1 MKKLLLLFSAVL
13 FGFGQMNAATEKV
26 HVDFT
31 STDIMCDG
39 NATWSSDTQT
49 FSWSLPYDN
58 TLKYLGLPK
67 GDYSNYEKIVV
78 ESSDLE
84 GEAFFIY
91 VYNGEAY
98 TAINV
103 SETGVKEFKLKN
115 YLSKAQLADVTDV
128 RLAGGTTST
137 GSVHV
142 IDLYLETYDDAV
154 PRLKD
159 PDLSF
164 SQSLVLLEVGQAF
177 TAPTLINP
185 YNLPV
190 TYSATSEPA
199 GAITVNAATGAVTL
213 AEGELSGTVSATF
226 AGNDEYEAGTAN
238 YSITVRKKA
247 VVEGIPTHY
256 SVENTAAGNPDPAF
270 PTLAD
275 MMADPD
281 KYYCEPLT
289 DPLAWSDGSGRALK
303 FEDWSKRRGEIAREI
318 QHYEIGEKPAV
329 SRENIEASFKDG
341 VLTVKTTINGE
352 VLTQTA
358 TISYP
363 SGGTAPYPL
372 MVGADNNSLPSS
384 LLSSRNIATMNF
396 SAAQVNGYSQMGGS
410 TARDFE
416 RLYPEYANNGAYSE
430 WAWGF
435 SRLLDGL
442 EILGPEVTKID
453 MDHIGVTGCSYAGK
467 MALFCGAFDER
478 VCLTIPQESG
488 GGGCAAWRT
497 TWVHNRDYTKEDAW
511 EGHTNTDGSW
521 FSKEFKR
528 DATYDKNKVFYLP
541 YDHHELSALCC
552 PRGFLM
558 LGNPDYKWLA
568 DGSGYVAME
577 AARKV
582 WEQYGVADRCG
593 YSIIDGHGHCSLPN
607 NQYEVVGAFL
617 DKFLLDKDIDL
628 TAVSN
633 YNVAPIYQE
642 GGSRATALEELGQ
655 WMDWWESEDHVPNVL
670 DTNKEEDYFSY
681 GFAEGMMTPTTTDW
695 VLENEEEEAAAGSR
709 MFRAAPAGKQL
720 RALVTHSKEYPT
732 DKGQAVQYAFNVT
745 KKQPYFIYGYVN
757 CLKSTN
763 DGVWIG
769 FDDQDAFISNG
780 AITKG
785 EWAWKNLYS
794 LLSNTDKTSMQNKLE
809 AGDHVLYI
817 YSKEKDFKLGSIC
830 ISNIEKLDD
839 FKDAIADTN
848 LDDIA
853 TGINL
858 VVKEGDSVKTTF
870 FTLDGRQ
877 QDKAA
882 KGLNIIRQ
890 TTNDGQVHTQK
901 VIVK

>member
-1 MKKLLLLFSAVL
+1 MKKLLLLLSAVL
-13 FGFGQMNAATEKV
+13 FGIGQTNAATEKV
-26 HVDFT
+26 HADLS
-31 STDIMCDG
+31 STDIMSDG
-39 NATWSSDTQT
+39 NAAWSSETQT
-49 FSWSLPYDN
+49 LTWSLPYDN
-58 TLKYLGLPK
+58 TLKYLGLPT
-67 GDYSNYEKIVV
+67 GDYSDYEKIVI
-78 ESSDLE
+78 ESADLE
-84 GEAFFIY
+84 GAAFFIY
-91 VYNGEAY
+91 IYNGQSY
-98 TAINV
+98 TSIEV
-103 SETGVKEFKLKN
+103 SETGVKEFRLKN
-115 YLSKAQLADVTDV
+115 YLPKSLLADVTDV
-128 RLAGGTTST
+128 RLAGGTTSS

-154 PRLKD
+154 PRKKD
-159 PDLSF
+159 ADLSF
-164 SQSLVLLEVGQAF
+164 SQSLVLLEVGDAF

-185 YNLPV
+185 NNLPV

-213 AEGELSGTVSATF
+213 ADGELSGTVTASF
-226 AGNDEYEAGTAN
+226 AGNDEYEAGIAS
-238 YSITVRKKA
+238 YAITVREKA
-247 VVEGIPTHY
+247 IVEGIPTHY

-289 DPLAWSDGSGRALK
+289 DPFEFSDGSGRALT
-303 FEDWSKRRGEIAREI
+303 FDQWQKRRGEIAREI

-329 SRENIEASFKDG
+329 SRDNIEASFKDG

-358 TISYP
+358 RINYP

-372 MVGADNNSLPSS
+372 MVGADNISLPGS

-396 SAAQVNGYSQMGGS
+396 TAAQVNGYSQMAGS
-410 TARDFE
+410 SARDFE
-416 RLYPEYANNGAYSE
+416 RLYPELSDNGAYSE

-442 EILGPEVTKID
+442 QILGPEVTKID

-497 TWVHNRDYTKEDAW
+497 TWVHNRDYTKEDPW

-558 LGNPDYKWLA
+558 LGNPDYIWLA

-582 WEQYGVADRCG
+582 WERYGVADRCA

-607 NQYEVVGAFL
+607 SQYDVVGAFL
-617 DKFLLDKDIDL
+617 DKFLLGEDVDL
-628 TAVSN
+628 TAAAN
-633 YNVAPIYQE
+633 YNAAPIYKE
-642 GGSRATALEELGQ
+642 GGSRATPLEELGQ
-655 WMDWWESEDHVPNVL
+655 WMDWWESEAHVPNL
-670 DTNKEEDYFSY
+670 LPSNKQEDALL
-681 GFAEGMMTPTTTDW
+681 FATPEDIMTTTTDW
-695 VLENEEEEAAAGSR
+695 ELKDDETAPSGKINEAMVKNSACPEN
-709 MFRAAPAGKQL
+709 
-720 RALVTHSKEYPT
+720 
-732 DKGQAVQYAFNVT
+732 KGQALKFDFTAPL
-745 KKQPYFIYGYVN
+745 KQPYFVYGYVN
-757 CLKSTN
+757 CAKSTN
-763 DGVWIG
+763 DAVWIG
-769 FDDQDAFISNG
+769 FDDQTAYNSNG
-780 AITKG
+780 ASTKG

-794 LLSNTDKTSMQNKLE
+794 LLSNADKTSMQNNLD
-809 AGDHVLYI
+809 AGEHALYV
-817 YSKEKDFKLGSIC
+817 YTKEVGYKIGMLC
-830 ISNIEKLDD
+830 VSNIEKLDD
-839 FKDAIADTN
+839 FRDAIADID
-848 LDDIA
+848 LADIT
-853 TGINL
+853 TGVNL
-858 VVKEGDSVKTTF
+858 VVKDGENVTTSF

-877 QDKAA
+877 STSAV

-890 TTNDGQVHTQK
+890 VTKDGEVRTQK

>member
-1 MKKLLLLFSAVL
+1 MKKLLLLLSAVL
-13 FGFGQMNAATEKV
+13 FGIGQINAATEKV
-26 HVDFT
+26 HVDLT
-31 STDIMCDG
+31 SADIMCDG
-39 NATWSSDTQT
+39 NATWSSETQT

-91 VYNGEAY
+91 IYNGEAY
-98 TAINV
+98 TAIKV
-103 SETGVKEFKLKN
+103 SETDVQEFSLKN
-115 YLSKAQLADVTDV
+115 YLSKNQLADVTDV

-154 PRLKD
+154 PRKKD

-164 SQSLVLLEVGQAF
+164 SQSLVLLEVGDAF

-199 GAITVNAATGAVTL
+199 GAITVDAATGAVTL
-213 AEGELSGTVSATF
+213 ADGELSGTVSATF

-247 VVEGIPTHY
+247 IVEGIPTHY

-281 KYYCEPLT
+281 KYYCEPLP

-303 FEDWSKRRGEIAREI
+303 FEEWSKRRGEIAREI

-329 SRENIEASFKDG
+329 SRENIEASFVDG

-358 TISYP
+358 RISYP

-396 SAAQVNGYSQMGGS
+396 TAAQVNGYSQMGGS
-410 TARDFE
+410 AARDFE
-416 RLYPEYANNGAYSE
+416 RLYPEYADNGAYSE

-582 WEQYGVADRCG
+582 WEQFGVADRCG

-607 NQYEVVGAFL
+607 NQYDVVGAFL
-617 DKFLLDKDIDL
+617 DKFMLDKDVDL
-628 TAVSN
+628 TTIDN
-633 YNVAPIYQE
+633 YNAAPIYKE
-642 GGSRATALEELGQ
+642 GGARATALEELGQ
-655 WMDWWESEDHVPNVL
+655 WMDWWESEDHVPNL
-670 DTNKEEDYFSY
+670 LPSNKQEDALLF
-681 GFAEGMMTPTTTDW
+681 GAPTDIMTATTTDW
-695 VLENEEEEAAAGSR
+695 ELKDDET
-709 MFRAAPAGKQL
+709 APSGKMIE
-720 RALVTHSKEYPT
+720 ALVKNSTCPA
-732 DKGQAVQYAFNVT
+732 DKGHALKFDFNAPL
-745 KKQPYFIYGYVN
+745 KQPYFVYGYVN
-757 CLKSTN
+757 CAKPTN
-763 DGVWIG
+763 DAVWIG
-769 FDDQDAFISNG
+769 YDDQTAYNSNG
-780 AITKG
+780 ASTKG

-794 LLSNTDKTSMQNKLE
+794 LLSNADKTSMETNLD
-809 AGDHVLYI
+809 AGDHTLYV
-817 YSKEKDFKLGSIC
+817 YTKEAGYKVGLIC
-830 ISNIEKLDD
+830 VSNIEKLDD
-839 FKDAIADTN
+839 FRDAIEGID
-848 LDDIA
+848 LGDIT

-858 VVKEGDSVKTTF
+858 VLKDGDGVKTTF